1 LKPIDF
7 DKDILISYAHID
19 DEALMEGDKG
29 WIENFH
35 RSLEIRLSQL
45 LGYKPKIWRDP
56 KLSGNDYFGD
66 EIVDQFPKIALLISI
81 LSPRYINSEWCTK
94 EVNEFINACKLN
106 IGIRVNNKSRIF
118 KVVKTPVDIEDHP
131 EPIKGLLGYDF
142 FQIDPQTGRSQEFNK
157 MFGAESELAY
167 WSKLNDVA
175 HDIKEL
181 LKSIKP
187 ESSNSYSDNARA
199 PDENQL
205 KVYLAETSYNL
216 TEFRENIKRELQ
228 EHGVLVFPDK
238 SLPLIANEFR
248 KSVNEMIESSD
259 LSIHLVGNKYGIVPE
274 GTNKSTI
281 VLQNEIAL
289 DVSQQKN
296 MKRLIWLPPDLI
308 PEDKRQIDFLE
319 HIKSSEEVQT
329 GAELLE
335 SSIEDFKF
343 TMLQHLNDLKESK
356 ANPLQESKEI
366 NATDA
371 IAGPKLIYL
380 ICDQRDLDNIAELED
395 LLFNEGYEVITPIFD
410 GEENQV
416 RLDHQEN
423 LKTCDAVLIYYGE
436 GNELWMRSKLRE
448 LLKIAGYGRT
458 SPLQT
463 KGVILAGPKKEYK
476 ARVRAHNTII
486 IDCTEGLSK
495 EKIQPY
501 FEKVNQI
508 IA

>member
-1 LKPIDF
+1 
-7 DKDILISYAHID
+7 
-19 DEALMEGDKG
+19 
-29 WIENFH
+29 
-35 RSLEIRLSQL
+35 
-45 LGYKPKIWRDP
+45 
-56 KLSGNDYFGD
+56 
-66 EIVDQFPKIALLISI
+66 
-81 LSPRYINSEWCTK
+81 
-94 EVNEFINACKLN
+94 
-106 IGIRVNNKSRIF
+106 
-118 KVVKTPVDIEDHP
+118 
-131 EPIKGLLGYDF
+131 
-142 FQIDPQTGRSQEFNK
+142 
-157 MFGAESELAY
+157 
-167 WSKLNDVA
+167 
-175 HDIKEL
+175 
-181 LKSIKP
+181 
-187 ESSNSYSDNARA
+187 
-199 PDENQL
+199 
-205 KVYLAETSYNL
+205 
-216 TEFRENIKRELQ
+216 
-228 EHGVLVFPDK
+228 
-238 SLPLIANEFR
+238 
-248 KSVNEMIESSD
+248 
-259 LSIHLVGNKYGIVPE
+259 
-274 GTNKSTI
+274 
-281 VLQNEIAL
+281 
-289 DVSQQKN
+289 
-296 MKRLIWLPPDLI
+296 
-308 PEDKRQIDFLE
+308 
-319 HIKSSEEVQT
+319 
-329 GAELLE
+329 
-335 SSIEDFKF
+335 
-343 TMLQHLNDLKESK
+343 MLQHLNDLKESK